1 MRAEPFQI
9 QNFINGEF
17 VEPISG
23 RYLDNVEPAT
33 GKPYSQVADSD
44 AHDVDLAVAAAEKA
58 FSDWS
63 KKTAAERSDFLL
75 RIAGLVERDL
85 EKFARAESIDTG
97 KPIALAR
104 SLDIPRAVANFR
116 FFATAIL
123 HTESEAHITDNIAFN
138 YTLRQP
144 RGIAGLISPWNLPLY
159 LLSWKIAPAIAVG
172 NTAIAKPSELTPMT
186 AYMLCEVAR
195 EVGLPN
201 GVLNVVHGTGPNV
214 GSAITAHP
222 KINTISFTGGTA
234 TGRKVAEAC
243 APLFKKVS
251 LELGGKNPN
260 IIFADA
266 DLDAAI
272 AGSVRSSFAN
282 QGQVCLCGSRLFVER
297 SAYKNFVE
305 RFIDKASQLCLGDP
319 LDEKTEQGA
328 IVNKTQLEKVK
339 FYVDLAQK
347 EGGKI
352 ALGGSAPQA
361 PNERCREGYF
371 FQPTV
376 ITGLSVSCRTNREE
390 IFGPVITITPFDSE
404 EEVIDHANDVEYGLS
419 SSVWTQ
425 NLSRAHRVA
434 ERINTGTVWVNCWL
448 VRDLRVPFGGMKQ
461 SGVGREGGEE
471 ALALLHR
478 AKKCLHREVRY
489 LSYEN
494 RAEVEDLIA
503 RLRGYLWHT
512 SSLEGFRQIHAQNA
526 IKVNRGDLPKAYSQS
541 QYSNCLEE
549 GGISL
554 FDLITHR
561 DRDLIGE
568 DLLLLDKWPGVMFRH
583 TPTVFLGMELSS
595 IASNLLFYPELK
607 RRRGLGG
614 IIPRIEVCHVG
625 DISLDLVKKI
635 GLWVEAKPTD
645 ILFYRDVDDAIGA
658 LAPKETQ

>member
-9 QNFINGEF
+9 RNFIDGRF
-17 VEPISG
+17 VEPIG
-23 RYLDNVEPAT
+23 GKYLDNIEPAT
-33 GKPYSQVADSD
+33 GRPYSQVADSE

-58 FSDWS
+58 FRDWS
-63 KKTAAERSDFLL
+63 KKPTAERSRFLL
-75 RIAGLVERDL
+75 RVAELIERDL

-97 KPIALAR
+97 KPISLAR
-104 SLDIPRAVANFR
+104 TLDIPRAVANFR

-123 HTESEAHITDNIAFN
+123 HTESEAHMTDNVAFN

-195 EVGLPN
+195 EAGLPN

-214 GSAITAHP
+214 GAAITAHP
-222 KINTISFTGGTA
+222 KIGTISFTGGTV

-282 QGQVCLCGSRLFVER
+282 QGQICLCGSRVFVER
-297 SAYKNFVE
+297 SAYEDFVN
-305 RFIDKASQLCLGDP
+305 RFIDKASQLKTADP
-319 LDEKTEQGA
+319 LDENTEQGA
-328 IVNKTQLEKVK
+328 IVNKPQLDKIK

-352 ALGGSAPQA
+352 ALGGSAPKS
-361 PNERCREGYF
+361 PNERCRDGYF

-376 ITGLSVSCRTNREE
+376 ITGLPVSCRTNREE
-390 IFGPVITITPFDSE
+390 IFGPVVTITPFDNE
-404 EEVIDHANDVEYGLS
+404 EEVIAYANDCDYGLA

-448 VRDLRVPFGGMKQ
+448 LRDLRVPFGGMKQ
-461 SGVGREGGEE
+461 SGVGREGGTE
-471 ALALLHR
+471 ALHFFTE
-478 AKKCLHREVRY
+478 AKNVC
-489 LSYEN
+489 
-494 RAEVEDLIA
+494 IA
-503 RLRGYLWHT
+503 R
-512 SSLEGFRQIHAQNA
+512 
-526 IKVNRGDLPKAYSQS
+526 
-541 QYSNCLEE
+541 
-549 GGISL
+549 
-554 FDLITHR
+554 
-561 DRDLIGE
+561 
-568 DLLLLDKWPGVMFRH
+568 
-583 TPTVFLGMELSS
+583 
-595 IASNLLFYPELK
+595 
-607 RRRGLGG
+607 
-614 IIPRIEVCHVG
+614 
-625 DISLDLVKKI
+625 
-635 GLWVEAKPTD
+635 
-645 ILFYRDVDDAIGA
+645 
-658 LAPKETQ
+658 